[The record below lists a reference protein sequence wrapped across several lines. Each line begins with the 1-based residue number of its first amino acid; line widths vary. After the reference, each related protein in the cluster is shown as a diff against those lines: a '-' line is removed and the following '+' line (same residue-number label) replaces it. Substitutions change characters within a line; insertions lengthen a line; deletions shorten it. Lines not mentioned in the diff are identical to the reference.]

1 MEISTVMGE
10 NHQRPI
16 RTRGWCAALGSITP
30 PILALVLTL
39 GTVILGG
46 CAGSRATGEAPRSP
60 DTAERVPGPTVVQ
73 ADSTGPTDDA
83 LAQADAVST
92 TRAPSGHTSTLP
104 GRLTPEELAAL
115 VAGPPRPIGDGD
127 YLFTLDEPDA
137 GFVSVAGTFN
147 GWIPAQYPLVRRD
160 SLGGEDG
167 LWYGLIALPRGR
179 HLYKYLVDGH
189 RWVTDPANK
198 QVTRDGF
205 GSAASVVVVQ

>member
-1 MEISTVMGE
+1 
-10 NHQRPI
+10 
-16 RTRGWCAALGSITP
+16 
-30 PILALVLTL
+30 
-39 GTVILGG
+39 
-46 CAGSRATGEAPRSP
+46 
-60 DTAERVPGPTVVQ
+60 VVQ
-73 ADSTGPTDDA
+73 ADSAKPTDDA
-83 LAQADAVST
+83 LAPADAVST
-92 TRAPSGHTSTLP
+92 WGAPSGQTPTLP

-115 VAGPPRPIGDGD
+115 DAGAPRPTGDGD

-147 GWIPAQYPLVRRD
+147 GWIPTQHHLVRRD

-179 HLYKYLVDGH
+179 HLYKYLVDGN

-205 GSAASVVVVQ
+205 GSSASVVVVP